1 MTSLL
6 FRSLEKPMQL
16 IPAIDLR
23 QGKVVR
29 LVQGD
34 DGRRTRYGV
43 DPFDVL
49 RQYAEAG
56 VVLVHVVD
64 LDAAL
69 GEAVQRELIT
79 GLVESGQSGCGR
91 PGSGR
96 VGRPGGAPT
105 VYFGHPGTGIELG
118 GGLGDRDAVAWAL
131 GAGCERVVMGSIVAR
146 DFDAF
151 AGIVRD
157 FPGRV
162 VPAIEV
168 AAGKLRVA
176 GWKEEAEVT
185 VSEVCRRL
193 RGLACPAVLVTDVER
208 DGTLAG
214 PNLDL
219 ARQVAVGTGI
229 PALLSGGVR
238 SLDDLR
244 AAARAEEIAGAIV
257 GKALYEG
264 LFTVEEAMAACEGRP
279 PPHPNPLPQGGEGTR
294 GRPR

>member
-1 MTSLL
+1 
-6 FRSLEKPMQL
+6 MQL

-29 LVQGD
+29 LIQGD
-34 DGRRTRYGV
+34 DGRRTSYGL
-43 DPFDVL
+43 DPFEVL
-49 RQYAEAG
+49 REYAEAG
-56 VVLVHVVD
+56 IRLVHVVD

-69 GEAVQRELIT
+69 GEPRQEELIT
-79 GLVESGQSGCGR
+79 ALVESGQSGTR
-91 PGSGR
+91 
-96 VGRPGGAPT
+96 
-105 VYFGHPGTGIELG
+105 IELG
-118 GGLGDRDAVAWAL
+118 GGLGDHDAVAWAL
-131 GAGCERVVMGSIVAR
+131 GAGCERVVLGSLVAR

-151 AGIVRD
+151 SARVEA
-157 FPGRV
+157 FPDRV

-168 AAGKLRVA
+168 AAGKLRIS
-176 GWKEEAEVT
+176 GWTEEAA
-185 VSEVCRRL
+185 VSVDDVCRNL

-219 ARQVAVGTGI
+219 ARRVATATGI

-244 AAARAEEIAGAIV
+244 AAARMPEIAGAIV

-264 LFTVEEAMAACEGRP
+264 LFTVAEAISACEGDA
-279 PPHPNPLPQGGEGTR
+279 E
-294 GRPR
+294 

>member
-1 MTSLL
+1 M
-6 FRSLEKPMQL
+6 RL

-23 QGKVVR
+23 HGKVVR

-34 DGRRTRYGV
+34 DGRRKSYDL

-49 RQYAEAG
+49 RGYAEAG
-56 VVLVHVVD
+56 VELVHIVD
-64 LDAAL
+64 LDGAL
-69 GEAVQRELIT
+69 GESPQRDLISA
-79 GLVESGQSGCGR
+79 LAADHHSG
-91 PGSGR
+91 
-96 VGRPGGAPT
+96 T
-105 VYFGHPGTGIELG
+105 DIELG
-118 GGLGDRDAVAWAL
+118 GGLGDARAVAWAL
-131 GAGCERVVMGSIVAR
+131 AGGCRRVVMGSIVAR
-146 DFDAF
+146 DFSAF
-151 AGIVRD
+151 SSIVTA

-176 GWKEEAEVT
+176 GWKQEAEVS
-185 VSEVCRRL
+185 VAGVCRRL
-193 RGLACPAVLVTDVER
+193 RGLDCPAVLVTDVER

-219 ARQVAVGTGI
+219 ARQVATDTGI

-244 AAARAEEIAGAIV
+244 AAGRVQEIAGAIV

-264 LFTVEEAMAACEGRP
+264 IFTVAEALAACRG
-279 PPHPNPLPQGGEGTR
+279 GGE
-294 GRPR
+294 

>member
-1 MTSLL
+1 
-6 FRSLEKPMQL
+6 MQL

-23 QGKVVR
+23 HGRVVR

-56 VVLVHVVD
+56 VRLVHIVD

-69 GEAVQRELIT
+69 GEAPQKELIT
-79 GLVESGQSGCGR
+79 ALVESGQSGCGK

-96 VGRPGGAPT
+96 AGRPVGAPT
-105 VYFGHPGTGIELG
+105 LYTGGHPGTGIELG
-118 GGLGDRDAVAWAL
+118 GGLGDREAVAWAL
-131 GAGCERVVMGSIVAR
+131 GAGCERVVLGSIVAR
-146 DFDAF
+146 DFEAF
-151 AGIVRD
+151 SEIVQA

-168 AAGKLRVA
+168 AGGKLRIA

-185 VSEVCRRL
+185 AGEVCRRL

-214 PNLDL
+214 PNLEL
-219 ARQVAVGTGI
+219 ARQVARGSGI

-244 AAARAEEIAGAIV
+244 AAARVPEIAGAIV

-264 LFTVEEAMAACEGRP
+264 LFTVEEAMAACEGD
-279 PPHPNPLPQGGEGTR
+279 GE
-294 GRPR
+294 